1 MLSKL
6 LQRQEF
12 AALICLLL
20 LLGYFGYTL
29 GGSAAADTVS
39 FLRDVSW
46 LAMVAMGQ
54 AMVIIS
60 GEFDLSVG
68 SVYAFISMIF
78 VILLQAGL
86 NPYVSFGVAM
96 ALSALIG
103 FLNGWLTWRFRLPSL
118 LVTLGFL
125 FVYRGLVEF
134 VTGGRTLSIP
144 QVIQETALISFLGG
158 KLFGLYVSI
167 FIAALLLLFLSW
179 VMGKTQ
185 YGSHVYAV
193 GGDVNAAA
201 ATGVPCGAV
210 KIRTFIICSMLAGF
224 TGIVTAASLNSVST
238 TTGTAMEFEAIAA
251 TVIGGVSLLG
261 GAGSLWGAVLGVMT
275 LLALKHGL
283 ILGGVNIFTYQILL
297 GVILVA
303 LVALKG
309 MLPTSFTWGARP

>member
-6 LQRQEF
+6 LQRQEL
-12 AALICLLL
+12 AVGICLLL

-29 GGSAAADTVS
+29 GDSAAADTLTL
-39 FLRDVSW
+39 LRDVSW
-46 LAMVAMGQ
+46 LAMVTMGQ

-68 SVYAFISMIF
+68 SVYAFVSMIF
-78 VILLQAGL
+78 VILLQDGV
-86 NPYVSFGVAM
+86 NPYAAFVLAM
-96 ALSALIG
+96 GLSALIG
-103 FLNGWLTWRFRLPSL
+103 FFNGWLTWTFRLPSL

-134 VTGGRTLSIP
+134 VTGGQTLSIP
-144 QVIQETALISFLGG
+144 QSIQESALISFLGG
-158 KLFGLYVSI
+158 KLFGLYVSV
-167 FIAALLLLFLSW
+167 FIAAILLLLLSW

-193 GGDVNAAA
+193 GGDINAAA

-210 KIRTFIICSMLAGF
+210 KIRTFIICSILAGF
-224 TGIVTAASLNSVST
+224 TGIITAASLNSVST

-309 MLPTSFTWGARP
+309 MLPTSFTRGARA

>member
-1 MLSKL
+1 MLATL
-6 LQRQEF
+6 LQRQEL
-12 AALICLLL
+12 AVGICLLL

-29 GGSAAADTVS
+29 GDSAAADTLS
-39 FLRDVSW
+39 LLRDVSW
-46 LAMVAMGQ
+46 LAMMTMGQ

-68 SVYAFISMIF
+68 SVYAFVSMIF
-78 VILLQAGL
+78 VILLQDGV
-86 NPYVSFGVAM
+86 NPFAALALAM

-103 FLNGWLTWRFRLPSL
+103 SLNGWLTWRFRLPSL

-134 VTGGRTLSIP
+134 VTGGLTLSIP
-144 QVIQETALISFLGG
+144 EKIQESALISFFGG
-158 KLFGLYVSI
+158 KLYGLHVSI

-179 VMGKTQ
+179 VMAKTQ

-210 KIRTFIICSMLAGF
+210 KIRTFIICSMLAGL
-224 TGIVTAASLNSVST
+224 TGIITAASLNSVST
-238 TTGTAMEFEAIAA
+238 TTGAAMEFEAIAA

-283 ILGGVNIFTYQILL
+283 ILAGVNIFTYQILL

-309 MLPTSFTWGARP
+309 VLPTSLSRRASA